1 MQFRNGRNRQYR
13 VLRSVNHPPRRGNE
27 GWPGLE
33 NGLKWRVES
42 AYLNY
47 NIPTSWAQESCPV
60 GRPTCPFR
68 PASRNLINLPV
79 ASSLAPCHRSEILYP
94 SHPLKPTAT
103 HLERSIPSLLAH
115 LSVSVYSILS
125 LLSSSP
131 FFSLLLPPS
140 TRSRARVLAT
150 QREHPLIVRISL
162 NFIRISTRE
171 TVASGTWYETSV
183 PSASSKDICE
193 TFCFFLLLLWFFCYL
208 FSFFL
213 EILFR
218 FQLMNG
224 GKI

>member
-79 ASSLAPCHRSEILYP
+79 ASSLAPCRRSEILYP
-94 SHPLKPTAT
+94 SYPLKPTAT
-103 HLERSIPSLLAH
+103 HLERFSLRTIAFG
-115 LSVSVYSILS
+115 
-125 LLSSSP
+125 SP
-131 FFSLLLPPS
+131 FCLCLFYPLSSLLLSLFLSSLDP
-140 TRSRARVLAT
+140 TWSRARVLAT

-171 TVASGTWYETSV
+171 TGIGDVIQNLDSPLNWI
-183 PSASSKDICE
+183 SAKHFAFLIIALV
-193 TFCFFLLLLWFFCYL
+193 FFLFIFFFFMWL
-208 FSFFL
+208 FFF
-213 EILFR
+213 F
-218 FQLMNG
+218 N
-224 GKI
+224 